1 MEAASRDVMLV
12 FADGPAEDER
22 VHINVEPQ
30 PVRWYCESAELGSD
44 DLHGWWSLE
53 EPLPDDSI
61 TVTRYEL
68 LGEIDDPDI
77 EGDARVYR
85 YGISAEIDAPED
97 WEGYPEV
104 PEGADRLLSALRSRL
119 ASSEEI
125 PVARFRDADI
135 RAVMIDGTWHQLA
148 TPGEMSQVVIQTDA
162 ASLAIGPCLCFLT
175 GEGQMLVPPT
185 AVQAFRASDSTVA
198 ATPEVRGDAVYV
210 NRAVYGDDG
219 ETLDQGSSETIAEAE
234 TVVVVEPTGRETVVK
249 ERG

>member
-85 YGISAEIDAPED
+85 YGISAEIDAPEED
-97 WEGYPEV
+97 YTPPGSGEDFLRGLI
-104 PEGADRLLSALRSRL
+104 GGNLLPRP
-119 ASSEEI
+119 EEI

-219 ETLDQGSSETIAEAE
+219 ETLDQGSSETIAGAE